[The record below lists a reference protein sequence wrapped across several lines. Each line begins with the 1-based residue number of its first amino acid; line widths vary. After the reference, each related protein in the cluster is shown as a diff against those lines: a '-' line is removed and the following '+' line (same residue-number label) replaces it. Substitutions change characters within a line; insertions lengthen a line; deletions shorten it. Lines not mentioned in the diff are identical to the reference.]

1 MVNHSC
7 LFVFFSPGFDTIS
20 LCLHREEKLLLQIEV
35 AVQIVYLLIL
45 TVVLFF
51 ALRKCKRNGG
61 RVQTTVCVNADGD
74 TSGDQ
79 IATSPT
85 SLAVN
90 TTISC

>member
-35 AVQIVYLLIL
+35 TGQIAYLLIL
-45 TVVLFF
+45 IVVLFF

-61 RVQTTVCVNADGD
+61 RVQTTVRVYADGD

-79 IATSPT
+79 ITTSPT
-85 SLAVN
+85 SLVLN

>member
-7 LFVFFSPGFDTIS
+7 LFVFFFSLVLIQF

-35 AVQIVYLLIL
+35 AGQIVYLFVLI
-45 TVVLFF
+45 VVLFF

>member
-35 AVQIVYLLIL
+35 TGQIAYLLIL
-45 TVVLFF
+45 IVVLFF

-61 RVQTTVCVNADGD
+61 RVQTTIRVYADGD

-79 IATSPT
+79 ITTSPT
-85 SLAVN
+85 SLALN

>member
-1 MVNHSC
+1 MVNHSY

-35 AVQIVYLLIL
+35 AGQMVYLLVLI
-45 TVVLFF
+45 VVLFF